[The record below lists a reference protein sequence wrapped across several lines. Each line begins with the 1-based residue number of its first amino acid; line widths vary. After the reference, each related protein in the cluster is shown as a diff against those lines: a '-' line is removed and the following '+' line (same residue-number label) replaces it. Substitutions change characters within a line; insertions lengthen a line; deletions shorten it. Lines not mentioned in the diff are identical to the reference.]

1 MDGHSII
8 IHFSITL
15 LDHDS
20 RCSRGLFCFFL
31 VVHEGGQKLFRSVVL
46 TSSAQQKSKL
56 LRTPRVRPS
65 LGESLCLSA
74 ERLAAP
80 LIKIQ
85 SREST
90 LSHIQHMYTLD
101 FYIIYRLWGLWL
113 NSKHHYDLSE
123 DHIGRCLQDYN
134 GNVLSGAVQLAL
146 VNINQY
152 LESLKV
158 QISEVTAC

>member
-20 RCSRGLFCFFL
+20 RCSRGYFCFFL
-31 VVHEGGQKLFRSVVL
+31 VVHEGGQKLFSSVVL
-46 TSSAQQKSKL
+46 TSVQQKSEL
-56 LRTPRVRPS
+56 LRTARVRPS

-74 ERLAAP
+74 EGLAAP

-101 FYIIYRLWGLWL
+101 FLHYLQALRLWL

-123 DHIGRCLQDYN
+123 DRIGRCLQDYN